1 MSDTPIGQM
10 KDWFAQLSRER
21 ETWMPHWREVKDFVV
36 PWRGRYLSGTSDSE
50 VDDGGTKDKKIIN
63 PAATQA
69 LQILASGMQSG
80 LTSKARPWFALANSD
95 PGLNRYKPVQVWYG
109 QVQDILYDVF
119 ARSNVYNALLHTY
132 LEMGG
137 FGAGALGLFMHPLKV
152 LYARPFTVGTYYIS
166 LNYRL
171 EVDAF
176 FSVDYRTSRQ
186 MVQDY
191 GIEAVSQRVK
201 DAYDRKDFTARFKVI
216 NAIIA
221 DRAKIKIAPKPD
233 RPIVSVHF
241 ESDATEADGKN
252 GFLRVSGYD
261 SFPVM
266 TPRWDCTDSDS
277 YGYSPTRSQIANI
290 KMLQRMETDCLKGV
304 GKVAN
309 PPVKAPAE
317 LARQG
322 VNAAAGGINFVSNAE
337 SLTPLYQVAPD
348 VKSLQFK
355 IDRVIAD
362 IKEGYYNNLFLA
374 ILSGDTGTM
383 TAREVVER
391 HDEKLLMLGPVLERV
406 HYELLDPLIDRAF
419 ALCNE
424 AGLIPPPPVEL
435 KASATVVEYT
445 SILSQAQ
452 KAVGVGRTEQFAGFL
467 GSISALYPEARNILD
482 VYAAADNYAKSIGVP
497 PQITRSKEAYDAI
510 AKAEAQRLQM
520 AQNAQIGGNLAKSAA
535 LMSDVDPGSLQSTL
549 TMLGGGQ

>member
-1 MSDTPIGQM
+1 
-10 KDWFAQLSRER
+10 
-21 ETWMPHWREVKDFVV
+21 
-36 PWRGRYLSGTSDSE
+36 
-50 VDDGGTKDKKIIN
+50 
-63 PAATQA
+63 
-69 LQILASGMQSG
+69 
-80 LTSKARPWFALANSD
+80 
-95 PGLNRYKPVQVWYG
+95 
-109 QVQDILYDVF
+109 
-119 ARSNVYNALLHTY
+119 
-132 LEMGG
+132 
-137 FGAGALGLFMHPLKV
+137 
-152 LYARPFTVGTYYIS
+152 
-166 LNYRL
+166 
-171 EVDAF
+171 
-176 FSVDYRTSRQ
+176 
-186 MVQDY
+186 
-191 GIEAVSQRVK
+191 
-201 DAYDRKDFTARFKVI
+201 
-216 NAIIA
+216 
-221 DRAKIKIAPKPD
+221 
-233 RPIVSVHF
+233 
-241 ESDATEADGKN
+241 
-252 GFLRVSGYD
+252 
-261 SFPVM
+261 
-266 TPRWDCTDSDS
+266 
-277 YGYSPTRSQIANI
+277 
-290 KMLQRMETDCLKGV
+290 METDCLKGV

-322 VNAAAGGINFVSNAE
+322 VNAAAGGINFVSNSE

-435 KASATVVEYT
+435 SKSATVVEYT

-467 GSISALYPEARNILD
+467 GSISALYPEAKNILD

-497 PQITRSKEAYDAI
+497 PQITRSKETYDAI